1 MELFLKRLR
10 RESGEMP
17 GNEEFGTGCRSL
29 GGVRRASK
37 QQNSPGVGSWCSGG
51 VWRASMVGRGWG
63 EELVAAALGKVSV
76 PVG

>member
-1 MELFLKRLR
+1 MELFLKQLR

-37 QQNSPGVGSWCSGG
+37 QNSPGVGSWSSGG
-51 VWRASMVGRGWG
+51 VWRASMAGGGRG
-63 EELVAAALGKVSV
+63 EELVAAALGRVSV